1 MTDEIEVPEK
11 EESEEVEPEYF
22 PTPCSLVEGDV
33 SIPDVDLMAEAL
45 ERFGVVALAWRNLQ
59 DGELECLLASDA
71 GFKWASIE
79 SIGKRGNIRAMNA

>member
-1 MTDEIEVPEK
+1 MTDETEVPED
-11 EESEEVEPEYF
+11 EGLEVEPEYF
-22 PTPCSLVEGDV
+22 PTPCNLVEGDI

-45 ERFGVVALAWRNLQ
+45 ERFGVVALAWRNKP

-79 SIGKRGNIRAMNA
+79 SIGKRGNIRAVN